1 MTQASPLAGLHVT
14 LLGAFAE
21 RATDLGIRFA
31 RWCVAHKLR
40 TILLVLAVSCSLVGA
55 QATGDATPQVSTQ
68 TASTYSG
75 DMRDID
81 STVARIASVVNNV
94 LSGLA
99 SNSTL
104 QGVGKYMTAFFVI
117 AMLTWTTLKSLVSG
131 RGLGELIGEWV
142 PVFIGFGLVTLIL
155 DQNAGQTIVST
166 MDMVA
171 SAIAG
176 SSMSTLD
183 NAIRSGS
190 EPIFKAIAAVV
201 GQPRVAEGASGSGWT
216 GWLSGMAS
224 GLASFI
230 YAAVAKVIAAV
241 VLTFAGV
248 TMMAHIIMGFASIKL
263 VLALAPMM
271 VPFLMFP
278 PASWIFDSWLRFL
291 LGACMLKVV
300 VAFLLTLVAGLLSA
314 MNVLATQFYL
324 DATKVTPMEALQVDI
339 LLLGMVMVFAL
350 LAALLMM
357 QAPTIASGL
366 LSGNAGGAGFKGMAG
381 LTQSAGGRVVSNG
394 TSGAA
399 SGTGGA
405 AKGGFQQL
413 SGHLTGKWDAQA
425 GRPKSLAYRTPQA
438 QARYNTSYRKNAPPA
453 PPPPPPAAAP
463 AGQGTP

>member
-1 MTQASPLAGLHVT
+1 MIHAPSLAALQVR

-21 RATDLGIRFA
+21 RSTEVGIRGV
-31 RWCVAHKLR
+31 RWCVAHKVR
-40 TILLVLAVSCSLVGA
+40 SILLVLAVSCSLVGA
-55 QATGDATPQVSTQ
+55 QAIGDATPQVSTQ
-68 TASTYSG
+68 TASTYAG
-75 DMRDID
+75 DMSDID
-81 STVARIASVVNNV
+81 STVSKVASVVNNV

-99 SNSTL
+99 NNSTL
-104 QGVGKYMTAFFVI
+104 QSVGKYMTAFFVI
-117 AMLTWTTLKSLVSG
+117 VMLTWTTLKSLVSG

-155 DQNAGQTIVST
+155 DQNAGQTIVRT

-183 NAIRSGS
+183 NAIRAGA
-190 EPIFKAIAAVV
+190 EPVFKAIAAVV

-216 GWLSGMAS
+216 GWLAGMAS

-230 YAAVAKVIAAV
+230 YAAVAKVIAAL
-241 VLTFAGV
+241 VLTIAGV
-248 TMMAHIIMGFASIKL
+248 MMMAHIIMGFVSIKL

-300 VAFLLTLVAGLLSA
+300 VAFLLTMVGGLLSA
-314 MNVLATQFYL
+314 MNTLATQFYL
-324 DATKVTPMEALQVDI
+324 DAKKVTPMEALQVDI
-339 LLLGMVMVFAL
+339 LLLGMVIVFAL

-357 QAPTIASGL
+357 QAPTIAAGL
-366 LSGNAGGAGFKGMAG
+366 LSGNAGSAGFKGIAG

-394 TSGAA
+394 TTGAA
-399 SGTGGA
+399 RGTGGA
-405 AKGGFQQL
+405 AKGGLQQL
-413 SGHLTGKWDAQA
+413 GGHLAGKWDAQA
-425 GRPKSLAYRTPQA
+425 GRAKSLAYRTPQA
-438 QARYNTSYRKNAPPA
+438 QARYNTAYRKYSPPAA
-453 PPPPPPAAAP
+453 PPPPPP
-463 AGQGTP
+463 TP